1 MHHSN
6 LEHKLTQRHKDWIR
20 ISKSFGAGDYSED
33 LVQEMYIRVLKYIR
47 NGKDLSYKG
56 DINYLYIYQM
66 LRHMSINLLL
76 KKRKIN
82 VINIEAVK
90 NKKKTNTEVNI
101 EKVYKKINKTL
112 DDMYWYDSQVYRIIE
127 SGVSIKQLSKKS
139 EISYYSLYRTYNK
152 VKNILKELL

>member
-1 MHHSN
+1 MHPSN
-6 LEHKLTQRHKDWIR
+6 LEQKLTQRHKDWIR
-20 ISKSFGAGDYSED
+20 IAKSFGAGDYSED

-66 LRHMSINLLL
+66 LRHMTINLLL

-90 NKKKTNTEVNI
+90 NKKKTNTEINI
-101 EKVYKKINKTL
+101 EKVYNKINKTL

-127 SGVSIKQLSKKS
+127 SGVSIKQLSQKS

-152 VKNILKELL
+152 VKNKLKELL